1 VQVEAG
7 HAADDSKVGWERNR
21 NEDPDLPR
29 RLRYSWKTDRVHP
42 AEEAPVVSLAMLALV
57 ALFPVGLLGL
67 LLLTSGLEG
76 RVVRP
81 GSDLVEAALSGVD
94 DSDQE

>member
-1 VQVEAG
+1 
-7 HAADDSKVGWERNR
+7 
-21 NEDPDLPR
+21 
-29 RLRYSWKTDRVHP
+29 
-42 AEEAPVVSLAMLALV
+42 VSLTMLALV
-57 ALFPVGLLGL
+57 ALFPVGLLG

-94 DSDQE
+94 DPEQE

>member
-1 VQVEAG
+1 M
-7 HAADDSKVGWERNR
+7 
-21 NEDPDLPR
+21 
-29 RLRYSWKTDRVHP
+29 
-42 AEEAPVVSLAMLALV
+42 SLTMLALV

-81 GSDLVEAALSGVD
+81 GSDLVEAALTGIED
-94 DSDQE
+94 PDQD

>member
-1 VQVEAG
+1 M
-7 HAADDSKVGWERNR
+7 
-21 NEDPDLPR
+21 
-29 RLRYSWKTDRVHP
+29 
-42 AEEAPVVSLAMLALV
+42 SLTMLALV

-81 GSDLVEAALSGVD
+81 GSDLVEAALTGLD

>member
-1 VQVEAG
+1 M
-7 HAADDSKVGWERNR
+7 
-21 NEDPDLPR
+21 
-29 RLRYSWKTDRVHP
+29 
-42 AEEAPVVSLAMLALV
+42 SLTMLALV

-76 RVVRP
+76 RVARP
-81 GSDLVEAALSGVD
+81 GSDLVEAALTSRD